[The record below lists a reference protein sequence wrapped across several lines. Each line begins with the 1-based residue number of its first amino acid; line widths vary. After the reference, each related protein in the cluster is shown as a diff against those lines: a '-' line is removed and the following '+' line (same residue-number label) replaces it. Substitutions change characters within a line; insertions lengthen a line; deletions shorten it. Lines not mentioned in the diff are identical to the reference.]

1 MEQTYFIS
9 LLPRH
14 SSSIDR
20 QAAGSKKL
28 FFCDSGLVNI
38 LGKVSQGQVFEQS
51 VFQNLRG
58 DHNLAYFSKDGAN
71 EIDFIIDGRYAL
83 EVKQTPS
90 QREFSLLKKRTE
102 MLNISESYIV
112 CNRLSDNPR
121 AILAVD
127 L

>member
-1 MEQTYFIS
+1 M
-9 LLPRH
+9 
-14 SSSIDR
+14 
-20 QAAGSKKL
+20 
-28 FFCDSGLVNI
+28 NI
-38 LGKVSQGQVFEQS
+38 LGKVSQGQVLEQS

-58 DHNLAYFSKDGAN
+58 DHSLAYYSRDGAN
-71 EIDFIIDGRYAL
+71 EIDFIVDGRYAL

-90 QREFSLLKKRTE
+90 RREFSLLEKRAE

-112 CNRLSDNPR
+112 CNRFSDNPR